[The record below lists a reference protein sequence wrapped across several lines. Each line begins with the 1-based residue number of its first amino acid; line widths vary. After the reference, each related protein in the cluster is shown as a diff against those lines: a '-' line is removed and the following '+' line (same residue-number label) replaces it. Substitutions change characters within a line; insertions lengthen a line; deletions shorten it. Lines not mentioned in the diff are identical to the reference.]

1 MPMPSTPSL
10 GLRKDTV
17 PEAVFSV
24 PVAVTPDLSVATISN
39 GGKSCHLLLSGGSSL
54 LVNCVAG
61 LEPSVILAAGHPVPE
76 EIWHTQVDDTLAAEG
91 NDFEALIRLPASFAE
106 VARASE
112 DYWKKAHTT
121 WEHPEEWM
129 VTFGRETYGV
139 AGSLIVQPLSR
150 PLPGF
155 QTFKPGDFL
164 EWRGFRFR
172 VLDFSVRNFYS
183 VGFALER
190 VGETLA
196 LFSGDLV
203 EGSGRLPDAHGFE
216 SNYAGLPWERIAS
229 TLSEA
234 AALKPAW
241 MFPCNGGPVEN
252 PASLLDQLA
261 VRVGDFL
268 NFTQTPPKAFPQK
281 EPPRFGRYHDHGDT
295 VYQIANFGN
304 TILFINPE
312 GFGFMIDPGP
322 CDYGNPSRKEDF
334 VADLEKFEAE
344 AGLKAIDLVL
354 VTHFHGDHYDLW
366 PEVQQ
371 RYPECRLGA
380 WGPVADVIEH
390 PEEYSYP
397 ALLPWYDVGWQACA
411 VDLKLT
417 RQSPLLWHG
426 TAIHTVHLPGHCLLH
441 AGYWLDWNGRRILLS
456 GDSIQTRGEADSL
469 QMPCANHSVPGTE
482 EGHAQAYRNV
492 IPLGIDLNLG
502 GHASHFQ
509 DCRDI
514 YNASFERIEQTT
526 DLLLELFPKKS
537 SSEIFL
543 RDKGDALR
551 GLNGDSDK
559 ILIR

>member
-1 MPMPSTPSL
+1 MNQIWFSSPI
-10 GLRKDTV
+10 
-17 PEAVFSV
+17 AV
-24 PVAVTPDLSVATISN
+24 ALDLSVVTVSSGN
-39 GGKSCHLLLSGGSSL
+39 RFCHLLLSEGASL
-54 LVNCVAG
+54 LVNCITG
-61 LEPSVILAAGHPVPE
+61 LEPSAILAAGHPLPE

-91 NDFEALIRLPASFAE
+91 AAFDALIRLPAAFSE
-106 VARASE
+106 VAKASE
-112 DYWKKAHTT
+112 DYWKKARTT

-150 PLPGF
+150 PLSGF
-155 QTFKPGDFL
+155 QTFKPRDFL

-190 VGETLA
+190 GGETPA
-196 LFSGDLV
+196 LFSSDLV
-203 EGSGRLPDAHGFE
+203 EASSHLPDAHGFE
-216 SNYAGLPWERIAS
+216 SNYAGLPWDRIAS

-241 MFPCNGGPVEN
+241 MFPSTGGPVRE
-252 PASLLDQLA
+252 PASLLDALA
-261 VRVGDFL
+261 VRVSEFFS
-268 NFTQTPPKAFPQK
+268 FTQTSPQAFPQK
-281 EPPRFGRYHDHGDT
+281 EPARFGRYHDHGDS
-295 VYQIANFGN
+295 VYQITNFGN

-312 GFGFMIDPGP
+312 GFGLLIDPGP
-322 CDYGNPSRKEDF
+322 CDYGNPSRKEEF

-344 AGLKAIDLVL
+344 AGLNAIDLVL

-390 PEEYSYP
+390 PDDYPYP
-397 ALLPWYDVGWQACA
+397 ALLPWYDVGWKACP
-411 VDLKLT
+411 VDLKMT

-426 TAIHTVHLPGHCLLH
+426 TAIHTVHLPGHCLVH
-441 AGYWLDWNGRRILLS
+441 AGYWLDWNGRRVLLS

-469 QMPCANHSVPGTE
+469 QMPGANHSIPGTE
-482 EGHAQAYRNV
+482 EGHDQAYRNV

-502 GHASHFQ
+502 GHSSHFHN
-509 DCRDI
+509 CREI

-526 DLLLELFPKKS
+526 ARLMRLFPDKS
-537 SSEIFL
+537 PSEIFL
-543 RDKGDALR
+543 RESLR
-551 GLNGDSDK
+551 ATRSGK
-559 ILIR
+559 LIAKF

>member
-252 PASLLDQLA
+252 PASLLEQLA

-456 GDSIQTRGEADSL
+456 GDSIQTRGEADAL

-537 SSEIFL
+537 CFEIFL

>member
-1 MPMPSTPSL
+1 MSP
-10 GLRKDTV
+10 
-17 PEAVFSV
+17 VFSKS
-24 PVAVTPDLSVATISN
+24 VAIAPDLSVVTISN
-39 GGKSCHLLLSGGSSL
+39 GGKSCHLLLSERASL
-54 LVNCVAG
+54 LINYIAG
-61 LEPSVILAAGHPVPE
+61 LEPSAILSAGHPLPE
-76 EIWHTQVDDTLAAEG
+76 EIWHTQVDDTLSAEG
-91 NDFEALIRLPASFAE
+91 SEFDAAIRLPTAFSEAAKASD
-106 VARASE
+106 
-112 DYWKKAHTT
+112 DYWKKARTT

-150 PLPGF
+150 PLEGF
-155 QTFKPGDFL
+155 QTFNPGDFL

-190 VGETLA
+190 GGETMA

-203 EGSGRLPDAHGFE
+203 ESSGSLPDAHGFE
-216 SNYAGLPWERIAS
+216 SNYAGLPWELIAS
-229 TLSEA
+229 TLREA

-241 MFPCNGGPVEN
+241 MFPSVGGPVRD
-252 PASLLDQLA
+252 PASLLDSLA
-261 VRVGDFL
+261 ARVGDFQHFL
-268 NFTQTPPKAFPQK
+268 QTPPQVFPQK
-281 EPPRFGRYHDHGDT
+281 EPASFGRYHNHGDS
-295 VYQIANFGN
+295 VYQITNFGN

-312 GFGFMIDPGP
+312 GFGLMIDPGP

-390 PEEYSYP
+390 PDDYPYP
-397 ALLPWYDVGWQACA
+397 ALLPWYDVGWKACP

-417 RQSPLLWHG
+417 SLTPLLWHG
-426 TAIHTVHLPGHCLLH
+426 TAIHTVHLPGHCLVH
-441 AGYWLDWNGRRILLS
+441 AGYWLDWSGRRILLS

-469 QMPCANHSVPGTE
+469 QMPGANHSIPGTE

-502 GHASHFQ
+502 GHSSHFQ
-509 DCRDI
+509 DCREI
-514 YNASFERIEQTT
+514 YNASLERIEQTT
-526 DLLLELFPKKS
+526 ACLMRLFPEKPAV
-537 SSEIFL
+537 EIFL
-543 RDKGDALR
+543 RESLR
-551 GLNGDSDK
+551 ATRSGK
-559 ILIR
+559 LIAKF